1 MKNLICGLYLAAA
14 LYGPAT
20 AQGVLFDFDS
30 LPAHSGLPGAYTV
43 GGITA
48 SFSATGQGFSIQ
60 PANTYYA
67 PVGFAGN
74 CIFPNSIYLSDLSV
88 SFNRKLTDF
97 SILYAPQELAC
108 DSSATMRVTA
118 YMNGGYVGTNTMV
131 ADPPGT
137 WPSATLAI
145 AAPAGFNSVVVH
157 YDKAPPTGGDY
168 GVIFMAD
175 NMIVTAA
182 AFVPPPG
189 DYDGNGIVES
199 ADYVVWQNGF
209 GTAVTPGT
217 GPDGNGNGLVDAAD
231 YTVWR
236 DHLGAIAMGQAAS
249 AAIPEPATLLPLLFA
264 PLVAFLV
271 NERGCSRR
279 HRPMRGIALF
289 KQKGGH

>member
-1 MKNLICGLYLAAA
+1 MRNLICVLFTAAGLA
-14 LYGPAT
+14 GSAT
-20 AQGVLFDFDS
+20 AQSVLFDFDA

-48 SFSATGQGFSIQ
+48 SFSATDQGYSIQ

-74 CIFPNSIYLSDLSV
+74 CIFPNSINKSDLSV
-88 SFNRKLTDF
+88 SFNRKLSDF

-118 YMNGGYVGTNTMV
+118 YLNGISVGTSTMV

-145 AAPAGFNSVVVH
+145 NAPAGFNSVVVH

-175 NMIVTAA
+175 NMNVALA
-182 AFVPPPG
+182 PFVPPPG
-189 DYDGNGIVES
+189 DYDGNGIVEP
-199 ADYVVWQNGF
+199 ADYAVWCGGF
-209 GTAVTPGT
+209 GAAVTPGT
-217 GPDGNGNGLVDAAD
+217 GPDGNSNGIVDAAD

-236 DHLGAIAMGQAAS
+236 HQLGAVAAAS
-249 AAIPEPATLLPLLFA
+249 TAIPEPTTIILLCLGLAMALSIPSFR
-264 PLVAFLV
+264 AF
-271 NERGCSRR
+271 N
-279 HRPMRGIALF
+279 H
-289 KQKGGH
+289 